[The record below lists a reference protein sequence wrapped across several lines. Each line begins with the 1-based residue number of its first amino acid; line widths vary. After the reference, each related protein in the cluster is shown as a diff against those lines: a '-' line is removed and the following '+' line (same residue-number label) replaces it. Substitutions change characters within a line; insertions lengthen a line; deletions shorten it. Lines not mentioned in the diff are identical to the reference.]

1 MSWQATAYVSELTTT
16 PSGERLTRSEKLL
29 ALLLANRH
37 NPDYGYAWPKVSTL
51 AQDAMMSVRMVQYAL
66 KSLERKG
73 VITIERRWIGPQQC
87 DTNAYRFPG
96 LTSQGG
102 GAMAAPGQMSP
113 PATDFT
119 RVVQSFVHQGGARAI
134 APKPVVNRE
143 RTEKAV
149 AIADDEEIED
159 WKRRY
164 DAAGLGH

>member
-1 MSWQATAYVSELTTT
+1 MSWQATAYVSELTIT
-16 PSGERLTRSEKLL
+16 PSGEKLTRSEKLL

-96 LTSQGG
+96 LASRGDDATV
-102 GAMAAPGQMSP
+102 APGRISP
-113 PATDFT
+113 PAPPCT
-119 RVVQSFVHQGGARAI
+119 RVVQSFLH
-134 APKPVVNRE
+134 PN
-143 RTEKAV
+143 
-149 AIADDEEIED
+149 
-159 WKRRY
+159 
-164 DAAGLGH
+164 L